1 MNEKPTQ
8 KPTIDEA
15 TINAETHRAIE
26 AIKLAHAGAGPEGQL
41 AALLKMGRVVQ
52 CELRIASLE
61 PQLAA
66 ARAERLSTL
75 PKPE

>member
-1 MNEKPTQ
+1 MIEKP
-8 KPTIDEA
+8 KPKQSIDET

-26 AIKLAHAGAGPEGQL
+26 AIKAAHATPEAQL
-41 AALLKMGRVVQ
+41 AALLKMGRIVQ

-66 ARAERLSTL
+66 ARAERDARLATI
-75 PKPE
+75 PGK

>member
-1 MNEKPTQ
+1 MNEKPI
-8 KPTIDEA
+8 IDET

-26 AIKLAHAGAGPEGQL
+26 AIKAAHPGTEAQL
-41 AALLKMGRVVQ
+41 AALLKMGRVIQ

-75 PKPE
+75 PKTE

>member
-1 MNEKPTQ
+1 MNEK
-8 KPTIDEA
+8 KPIIDEA
-15 TINAETHRAIE
+15 IINAETHRAIE
-26 AIKLAHAGAGPEGQL
+26 AIKTAHPGPEAQL
-41 AALLKMGRVVQ
+41 AALLKMGRVIQ